1 MELTEYNIILVQNF
15 IQLVFFEV
23 LLPWAKGVKANFR
36 LPIFYDDEVNDK
48 MFPYSNII
56 KENYNIDF
64 KSF

>member
-48 MFPYSNII
+48 NVPL
-56 KENYNIDF
+56 F
-64 KSF
+64 KYHKRKLQHRF